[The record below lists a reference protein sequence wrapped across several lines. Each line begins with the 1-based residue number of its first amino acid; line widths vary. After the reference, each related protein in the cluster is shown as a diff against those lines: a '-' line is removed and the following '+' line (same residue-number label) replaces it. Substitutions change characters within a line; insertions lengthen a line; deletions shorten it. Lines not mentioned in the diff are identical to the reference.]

1 MGSEPARELVN
12 QQGKDARTGGS
23 GFHIERDLLCT
34 VNSDGYFTS
43 LYSGWERGLGW
54 TREGVM
60 SRPIIDCIH
69 PADGQRTF
77 AELAKATRTD
87 AQFVNSENRCRARRG
102 V

>member
-43 LYSGWERGLGW
+43 LNSGWERTQGAARAGP
-54 TREGVM
+54 M
-60 SRPIIDCIH
+60 ARPINDFIH
-69 PADGQRTF
+69 PADRQRTVT
-77 AELAKATRTD
+77 ELAHVIHAD
-87 AQFVNSENRCRARRG
+87 YQVVNFENRYRA
-102 V
+102 